1 MLRENLFQTKE
12 HAGVDIREEDNERS
26 FVITPLLNVNPVK
39 VETNLQEFLKSFGHQ
54 QAEANAMGSL
64 ALE

>member
-12 HAGVDIREEDNERS
+12 NSGVDIRAEDNERS
-26 FVITPLLNVNPVK
+26 FVITPLLKVNPVK

-54 QAEANAMGSL
+54 HIEA
-64 ALE
+64 